1 MGLII
6 SPPAPRPGRS
16 LSVRTSSHPSRG
28 GTEKKKN
35 PPNSRQFFSL
45 HSKQS
50 SEKINMHSH
59 RKNCLYSGN
68 GQPNPFRS
76 IIPPIDMEG
85 GGGGSVRRSWTNR
98 VGPGASP
105 RPASWLGVFVS
116 SWMPRGPQLLV
127 RAPRASILSVS
138 AAETK

>member
-1 MGLII
+1 MRLII

-76 IIPPIDMEG
+76 IIPPID
-85 GGGGSVRRSWTNR
+85 VR
-98 VGPGASP
+98 VGGRLGPAVVDQPRRPGSLAAASFVAWCP
-105 RPASWLGVFVS
+105 RVFLDAEGAAAARQGS
-116 SWMPRGPQLLV
+116 SCLH
-127 RAPRASILSVS
+127 SVS
-138 AAETK
+138 IGSRN

>member
-1 MGLII
+1 MRLII
-6 SPPAPRPGRS
+6 SPLAPRPGRS
-16 LSVRTSSHPSRG
+16 LFVRTSSHPSRR
-28 GTEKKKN
+28 GTEKKKKEKN

-68 GQPNPFRS
+68 GRPNPFRS

-85 GGGGSVRRSWTNR
+85 GRLGPAVVDQPRRPRSLAAASFVAWCPHVFLDAVGAAAARQGSSC
-98 VGPGASP
+98 
-105 RPASWLGVFVS
+105 LH
-116 SWMPRGPQLLV
+116 
-127 RAPRASILSVS
+127 SVS
-138 AAETK
+138 IGSRN